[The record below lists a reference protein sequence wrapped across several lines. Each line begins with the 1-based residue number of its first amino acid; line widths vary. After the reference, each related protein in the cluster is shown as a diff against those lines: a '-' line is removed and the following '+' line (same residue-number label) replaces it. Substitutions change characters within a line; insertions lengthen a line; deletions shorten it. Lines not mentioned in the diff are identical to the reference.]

1 MNGYDRVT
9 FGHPKEKDERLGN
22 FIDYNNDSEQNI
34 YKRNQSNQGFTRD
47 RFAPVKKGINKQSIM
62 TKLNA
67 LSEQLYEVIF
77 LKESVMSMV
86 GEQRMKMG
94 DFMR

>member
-1 MNGYDRVT
+1 M
-9 FGHPKEKDERLGN
+9 
-22 FIDYNNDSEQNI
+22 
-34 YKRNQSNQGFTRD
+34 
-47 RFAPVKKGINKQSIM
+47 A
-62 TKLNA
+62 KLNI